1 LAHLEHLIAQN
12 DLLPIPRAWR
22 DAHFSIRLA
31 LDDDG
36 GLIAGREFFEN
47 FFVPVCSHKSFR
59 PDYRPQR
66 REAVDAEMSVFTV
79 SFDLRN
85 VEYAPWALFTNLTHA
100 NVPWFCRSSIQKK
113 APTSTR
119 ETGVNRAPPARGA
132 GGGGTVVQNVSIVLE
147 NSTRRRSRAKT
158 DGGVLRGRG
167 EANFGG
173 TPLDLAALIAPPS
186 NLRMSGLILPS

>member
-1 LAHLEHLIAQN
+1 MQMYLDFADPVYRKKLRLPLAKLESIARRR
-12 DLLPIPRAWR
+12 RA
-22 DAHFSIRLA
+22 
-31 LDDDG
+31 
-36 GLIAGREFFEN
+36 
-47 FFVPVCSHKSFR
+47 
-59 PDYRPQR
+59 
-66 REAVDAEMSVFTV
+66 
-79 SFDLRN
+79 
-85 VEYAPWALFTNLTHA
+85 AP
-100 NVPWFCRSSIQKK
+100 
-113 APTSTR
+113 
-119 ETGVNRAPPARGA
+119 